1 MMKKGLSYI
10 LTAAMLLG
18 ILFFTPETGF
28 AADPS
33 LSYDQV
39 AGSDEMTTVDEVGV
53 EGMLPIYAEDIVDGV
68 YDIEM
73 ESSSSMFKVVSCR
86 LTVSDGEMT
95 AVLTMSG
102 TGYLCLYMGTGTE
115 AAGSDISEYISYEE
129 NEEGQ
134 YTFTVP
140 VEALDQAIPCAA
152 FSRNK
157 EKWYDRSILFEAE
170 SLPEEAVLTERPDYD
185 ALRKAAKEKR
195 IEAMRAENETE
206 ETGTGISDGASEE
219 ETGTTNKTLGN
230 TSETAEAA
238 LIEMEDGEY
247 AVNVVLEGGS
257 GKASVTSPCILI
269 VEDGRAY
276 ARIEWSSSNYDYMI
290 IGGEKYLPVNDEGNS
305 VFEIPII
312 VFDEPMNVIAD
323 TTAMSTPHEIEYTLT
338 FDSESIMDK
347 SATPQEAAKR
357 VVYMVL
363 LIIAACIV
371 VSIINKKR
379 RNRK

>member
-1 MMKKGLSYI
+1 MKKGLCYI

-18 ILFFTPETGF
+18 ILFFIPETSY

-39 AGSDEMTTVDEVGV
+39 ATSDEMTTVDEVGV
-53 EGMLPIYAEDIVDGV
+53 EGMVPIYAEDIVDGV

-73 ESSSSMFKVVSCR
+73 ESSSSMFKVTACQ

-170 SLPEEAVLTERPDYD
+170 SLPEEAVLAERPDYD

-195 IEAMRAENETE
+195 IKAMKAEN
-206 ETGTGISDGASEE
+206 
-219 ETGTTNKTLGN
+219 
-230 TSETAEAA
+230 ETAEAA

-305 VFEIPII
+305 VFEIPIT

-363 LIIAACIV
+363 IIIAACIA

>member
-1 MMKKGLSYI
+1 MKKKGLFYI
-10 LTAAMLLG
+10 VTAA
-18 ILFFTPETGF
+18 ILFGMMILAPVDGL

-53 EGMLPIYAEDIVDGV
+53 EGMFPIYAEDVVDGV

-73 ESSSSMFKVVSCR
+73 ESSSSMFKVVSCQ
-86 LTVSDGEMT
+86 LTVTDGEMT

-102 TGYLCLYMGTGTE
+102 TGYLCLYMGTGSE
-115 AAGSDISEYISYEE
+115 AAQSDISEYISYEE

-140 VEALDQAIPCAA
+140 VEALDQSISCAA
-152 FSRNK
+152 FSKNK

-170 SLPEEAVLTERPDYD
+170 SLPEEAVLVERPDYD

-195 IEAMRAENETE
+195 IEAMKAENEAE
-206 ETGTGISDGASEE
+206 EA
-219 ETGTTNKTLGN
+219 GN
-230 TSETAEAA
+230 EAEPEDETAEAA
-238 LIEMEDGEY
+238 LIGMGDGEY
-247 AVNVVLEGGS
+247 TIRVALEGGS

-269 VEDGRAY
+269 VAEGRAY

-290 IGGEKYLPVNDEGNS
+290 IGGEKYLPVNEEGNS
-305 VFEIPII
+305 VFEIPVT
-312 VFDEPMNVIAD
+312 VFNEPMNVIAD
-323 TTAMSTPHEIEYTLT
+323 TTAMSTPHEIAYTLT
-338 FDSESIMDK
+338 FDAESVTDK
-347 SATPQEAAKR
+347 SAAHQKTAKR

-363 LIIAACIV
+363 IIIIAACIV